1 MAMAHQTTLAEMVA
15 QSRDVITHPGV
26 DTFERYEKR
35 GSLGTAG
42 VYVLAAALIAGLLAF
57 LTVLLP
63 GVQGNPFS
71 VFVSGVVGALVN
83 FVIFTAMVYYLG
95 KSLANG
101 TGTWDEVAYSFA
113 LFVAPLAVVSG
124 ALTFIA
130 TLLGSLPVLGWLIG
144 LAGAVGAI
152 IVLVAQAFFGFLAV
166 QSSMNIRDS
175 GKALLVLV
183 LSVIGTIVV
192 QIALGIAISI
202 LTGLLPLI
210 ILVALVAVVLVMIM
224 RKRA

>member
-15 QSRDVITHPGV
+15 QSRDVMTHPGV
-26 DTFERYEKR
+26 ETFERYEKR

-42 VYVLAAALIAGLLAF
+42 VYVLAAALIAGLLGF

-63 GVQGNPFS
+63 GVQGNPLS
-71 VFVSGVVGALVN
+71 VFVGTVVAALVN

-95 KSLANG
+95 KGLANG

-113 LFVAPLAVVSG
+113 LFVAPLAVISG
-124 ALTFIA
+124 ALTFIMA
-130 TLLGSLPVLGWLIG
+130 LLGDLPVLGWLIG
-144 LAGAVGAI
+144 LAGVVGAI
-152 IVLVAQAFFGFLAV
+152 IVLVAQAYFGFLAV

-183 LSVIGTIVV
+183 LSVLGTIVA
-192 QIALGIAISI
+192 QIALGVAISI

-210 ILVALVAVVLVMIM
+210 ILVALVAVVVGMMM
-224 RKRA
+224 RRRT

>member
-15 QSRDVITHPGV
+15 QSRDVITHPSV
-26 DTFERYEKR
+26 ETFERYEKR

-42 VYVLAAALIAGLLAF
+42 VYVLAAALIAGILAF

-63 GVQGNPFS
+63 GTPGNPFS
-71 VFVSGVVGALVN
+71 VFIGGVVGALVN

-124 ALTFIA
+124 ALTFVVA
-130 TLLGSLPVLGWLIG
+130 LLGGLPVLGWLIG
-144 LAGAVGAI
+144 LAGAAGAI
-152 IVLVAQAFFGFLAV
+152 IVLVAQAYFGFLAV
-166 QSSMNIRDS
+166 QSSMNITDT

-192 QIALGIAISI
+192 QIALGVTISVV
-202 LTGLLPLI
+202 TGLLPLF
-210 ILVALVAVVLVMIM
+210 ILVALIAVVVAMIM
-224 RKRA
+224 RQRA

>member
-101 TGTWDEVAYSFA
+101 AGTWDEVAYSFA

-124 ALTFIA
+124 ALAFIA

-144 LAGAVGAI
+144 LAGTVGAI

-166 QSSMNIRDS
+166 QSSMNIRDRR
-175 GKALLVLV
+175 KALLVLV

-192 QIALGIAISI
+192 QIALGMAISI
-202 LTGLLPLI
+202 LTGLLPLL
-210 ILVALVAVVLVMIM
+210 ILAALVAAVLVTIM